1 MQTLSLSAGH
11 VAGGTDCVADQWVFR
26 ALLVFL
32 FWLPLP
38 LGSNRT
44 FAVGILILAAVLLL
58 AATCYAWRHVPDALL
73 ARIRPFRWPV
83 ALLGLFVIIPW
94 VQLLPLPAGVL
105 AAVSAQTV
113 DVVDGVAPL
122 RLTLDA
128 QQTQLYA
135 ALSFAYWSIFIV
147 VLLTVRNGRRLEH
160 LAMLMVASGVFQ
172 AVLGVF
178 LFSLGAKYSLFFSD
192 VIHDNVKAA
201 FVNRNSMA
209 GYMELCLSVGIGLM
223 IARLGN
229 DSGRLRNWRS
239 RVTVVIDFL
248 LSEKMRLRLML
259 VIMVIAL
266 VLTRSRMGNTAFFA
280 AMLIVGVLA
289 IILSWRTAP
298 KTIVLIAS
306 LVIIDVVVVGTWVGL
321 EKVVNRVQET
331 SFTME
336 GDGREESVELR
347 QDAAV
352 HALALVKDFPLFG
365 TGAGTFYN
373 AYLAYRTP
381 REGYFDHAHNDYV
394 EIAADFGLI
403 GFGLLGTFVLLT
415 AACAIRI
422 MAKRRSSMPRG
433 IAFGSLMA
441 MVALMIHSSVDFNL
455 QIPANAA
462 TLVVIMAMA
471 WCAMALPRGGVP
483 GR

>member
-1 MQTLSLSAGH
+1 MQSMSFTTGQASAELNS
-11 VAGGTDCVADQWVFR
+11 VADRWLFR

-32 FWLPLP
+32 VWLPLP

-44 FAVGILILAAVLLL
+44 FAVGILVLSAVVLLL
-58 AATCYAWRHVPDALL
+58 GAMYAWRRVPDVLV
-73 ARIRPFRWPV
+73 ARMQPFQWPV
-83 ALLGLFVIIPW
+83 VLLGLFVLIPW
-94 VQLLPLPAGVL
+94 LQLLPMPSALLSLLSPQAVGVIEG
-105 AAVSAQTV
+105 VSSFS
-113 DVVDGVAPL
+113 
-122 RLTLDA
+122 LTLDK
-128 QQTQLYA
+128 QQTQMYA
-135 ALSFAYWSIFIV
+135 ALSFAYWSIFVV
-147 VLLTVRNGRRLEH
+147 VLLTVRSARRLDQ
-160 LAMLMVASGVFQ
+160 LAMVIVASGVSQ
-172 AVLGVF
+172 AVVGVF
-178 LFSLGAKYSLFFSD
+178 LFSLGAKYSLFFGD
-192 VIHDNVKAA
+192 VIHDNVKGT

-223 IARLGN
+223 IARLG
-229 DSGRLRNWRS
+229 DESGRLRNWRS
-239 RVTVVIDFL
+239 RATAVIDFL

-266 VLTRSRMGNTAFFA
+266 VLTRSRMGNTGFFA
-280 AMLIVGVLA
+280 AMLIVGILA
-289 IILSWRTAP
+289 IFLSRRTAP

-331 SFTME
+331 ALTID

-352 HALALVKDFPLFG
+352 HGLALVKDFPLFG
-365 TGAGTFYN
+365 TGAGSFYN

-403 GFGLLGTFVLLT
+403 GLGLLGSFVLLT
-415 AACAIRI
+415 VACAVRI
-422 MAKRRSSMPRG
+422 MARRRSSLPRG
-433 IAFGSLMA
+433 MAFGSLMA

-462 TLVVIMAMA
+462 TLVIIMAMA
-471 WCAMALPRGGVP
+471 WCAKALPRGG
-483 GR
+483 GG